1 LGAQN
6 IDHCRWDEVNVWGL
20 LTGVST
26 KGILVLEAGLGAGRD
41 TDVREL
47 AFPVS
52 NDLGDS

>member
-1 LGAQN
+1 MGA
-6 IDHCRWDEVNVWGL
+6 VNRCFYY
-20 LTGVST
+20 
-26 KGILVLEAGLGAGRD
+26 ILVLEAGFGAGRD